1 MAPRLFGCLRPGM
14 LLLADRNFAAA
25 DLIGRIA
32 STGADLLIRAKSNRI
47 LPAITRLPDGSG

>member
-1 MAPRLFGCLRPGM
+1 M